1 MKQDKA
7 YRLRLVDEERATF
20 RRARASGNAEAA
32 WLALEREHI
41 LAQPYL
47 WPHIRSHTAML
58 GFAIIQRDR
67 KEAGGQLIRLALAPL
82 GNISGRLPRG
92 NTGRAD
98 ISAFAPMPIPP
109 DLAAKIAQRG
119 SDGGSR

>member
-1 MKQDKA
+1 MKRDKA

-58 GFAIIQRDR
+58 GFA

-82 GNISGRLPRG
+82 GNISGRLPHG